1 MPRSAELGSRGRVLA
16 PAARALGAVGLVIGL
31 SAALTGVA
39 AGSVRPLHHHPGL
52 GGRPAAA
59 GTVTAP
65 PAGASFSITTHSGTS
80 LTVEVTGSTTYAER
94 GVTSPTLADVT
105 LGELVA
111 VFGTLSGT
119 TVTASEVV
127 IWVAKTSGFRP
138 AAAGTVTVPPAGASF
153 SITTHSGTS
162 LTVEVTTS
170 TTYAERGVTSPTLAD
185 VTQGELVAVF
195 GTLSGTTVT
204 ASEVV
209 IVPPR
214 PNHGFATA
222 GTVQATPTSTS
233 TDFTVMTWNG
243 TTMTVDV
250 TAATTYAEFGVSAPS
265 LANVTQGEFVGVFG
279 TTSGTTVAAT
289 EVVIVGSSAQ
299 GLFGSGGRFRGGRN
313 FGGFGFGFGRGS
325 GGFGPSSGD
334 HGHGGHRHHG

>member
-16 PAARALGAVGLVIGL
+16 PAARALVAVGLVIGL

-52 GGRPAAA
+52 GG
-59 GTVTAP
+59 
-65 PAGASFSITTHSGTS
+65 
-80 LTVEVTGSTTYAER
+80 
-94 GVTSPTLADVT
+94 
-105 LGELVA
+105 
-111 VFGTLSGT
+111 
-119 TVTASEVV
+119 
-127 IWVAKTSGFRP
+127 RP